1 MAATAGGAKGQYR
14 AKTVEVGSFKPNAF
28 GLHDMH
34 GKAWE
39 WGGGL
44 LQRHLRRAP
53 THRGDGALSAF
64 SSIMRLVS
72 SMVEA
77 AGINRRE
84 FLVGLPPSG
93 RLAY

>member
-1 MAATAGGAKGQYR
+1 MHVVEPEGIWLERADIDSLRPILALGAAAVATIK
-14 AKTVEVGSFKPNAF
+14 VGLA
-28 GLHDMH
+28 DC
-34 GKAWE
+34 
-39 WGGGL
+39 
-44 LQRHLRRAP
+44 RLR
-53 THRGDGALSAF
+53 HRGDGALSAF